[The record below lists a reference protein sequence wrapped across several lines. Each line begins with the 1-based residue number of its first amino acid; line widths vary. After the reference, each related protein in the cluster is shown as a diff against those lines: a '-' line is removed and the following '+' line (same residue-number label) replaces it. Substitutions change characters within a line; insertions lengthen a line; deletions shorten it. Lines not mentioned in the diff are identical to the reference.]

1 MAVAGLAKRVLAG
14 MTSRESEL
22 ARRKL
27 VRQKGQILVIDHK
40 RFGEILKEIFAK
52 DIKKRDIDKIW
63 KGWSA
68 YLNTQINNVKDVA
81 RKNELIKAQKTIK
94 LKATEK
100 SFIIGSYN
108 TIKRNKRGK
117 GKLGQ
122 IVAEVLKLDYETN
135 KDSETFKLL
144 GGQGSKFGA
153 QLGHEEQ
160 GRGLASSAVNALK
173 AENLVAR
180 SSIADTAKIDEAI
193 IKYKNTMK
201 LRIDH
206 TQVIDSK
213 GNLKKGYIPVLTWQK
228 SISNQE
234 AKEAEETAVRVLN
247 QQLQGIADMEG
258 STPLVSAIAQV
269 TLAAVSP
276 TKKRRGLKVT
286 GKRKK
291 KINEHTTGTS
301 NKKTTR
307 KEKVPLVRDTGIDRR
322 SVATR
327 KASRTGATVSPFSYM
342 AMINKKL
349 PQTVR
354 KNMTPPRLE
363 NTTGRFA
370 SSVKIQDVNMTK
382 QGHPSFGYTYA
393 KDPYQV
399 FEVGEGQTPWANS
412 QRDPRRL
419 IDKSIREV
427 AAELAIGRFYT
438 RRL

>member
-1 MAVAGLAKRVLAG
+1 MAVGGLAKRVLAG

-40 RFGEILKEIFAK
+40 RFGQILKEIFGGDINQK
-52 DIKKRDIDKIW
+52 DIKAIW
-63 KGWSA
+63 TGWSA
-68 YLNTQINNVKDVA
+68 YLDTQINNVKDVA
-81 RKNELIKAQKTIK
+81 RKNELIKAEKTLK
-94 LKATEK
+94 LKTNEK

-117 GKLGQ
+117 GKLGA
-122 IVAEVLKLDYETN
+122 IVAKVLKLDYETN

-144 GGQGSKFGA
+144 GGQGSRAGA
-153 QLGHEEQ
+153 QLGHEED

-173 AENLVAR
+173 AESLVAR
-180 SSIADTAKIDEAI
+180 SSVEDTAAIDEAI
-193 IKYKNTMK
+193 LKYKNTMK

-206 TQVIDSK
+206 NQVIDSK
-213 GNLKKGYIPVLTWQK
+213 GNLKKGYIPILTWQK

-234 AKEAEETAVRVLN
+234 AKEAEETAVRELN
-247 QQLQGIADMEG
+247 LALKDIATREG

-276 TKKRRGLKVT
+276 IKKRKNTRVT
-286 GKRKK
+286 GKKK
-291 KINEHTTGTS
+291 NKINEHTKGVAT
-301 NKKTTR
+301 KKTT
-307 KEKVPLVRDTGIDRR
+307 KTQKVPLVRDTGIDRK
-322 SVATR
+322 SVSKR
-327 KASRTGATVSPFSYM
+327 KASRTNTAVSPFSYM

-349 PQTVR
+349 PQTVQ
-354 KNMTPPRLE
+354 KNMGPPGLV
-363 NTTGRFA
+363 NSSGRFA
-370 SSVKIQDVNMTK
+370 SSVRLQDVNTTK

-393 KDPYQV
+393 KNPYQV
-399 FEVGEGQTPWANS
+399 FEVGEGSTPWATPE
-412 QRDPRRL
+412 RDPRKL
-419 IDKSIREV
+419 IDRSIREV